1 MQIATF
7 KKQDRARLE
16 CEHRTT
22 ISDSSAGLRR
32 ERCTECG
39 HVSIA
44 FLETARTGVLF
55 AIPRDGERGAALAE
69 WGLLVVLVAVVA
81 IVAVG
86 FTGQEMSGTYDDIAS
101 TLVATGA

>member
-1 MQIATF
+1 MMTF
-7 KKQDRARLE
+7 KRQEQAQGE
-16 CEHRTT
+16 CDHATT
-22 ISDSSAGLRR
+22 EAVSWAGLQR

-39 HVSIA
+39 NVSIS

-81 IVAVG
+81 LIAVG
-86 FTGQEMSGTYDDIAS
+86 LTGEELSGTYDGIAT
-101 TLVATGA
+101 TLTAAGA